1 MNPIR
6 DGKAMKAEKVFEKM
20 GFERGQEP
28 KQSMEIGQA
37 KDKKKLISMMAD
49 PRNFPSNDDAKVK
62 FDYMIK
68 VIMDPTTKV
77 RSEKKHENKPGDG
90 RIVITLPPSP
100 VNVFFFSALE
110 ENIGGNND
118 VEGYPWDNPTDNTMN
133 IWINS

>member
-1 MNPIR
+1 MKKITE
-6 DGKAMKAEKVFEKM
+6 DGIMKADKVYEKL

-37 KDKKKLISMMAD
+37 RDKKKLIAMLTD
-49 PRNFPSNDDAKVK
+49 PGHFPSSEDAKIK

-77 RSEKKHENKPGDG
+77 RSEKKHENTPGDG
-90 RIVITLPPSP
+90 RLVITLPPSP

-110 ENIGGNND
+110 ENVGRNHD
-118 VEGYPWDNPTDNTMN
+118 VEAYPWDNPTDNTMN
-133 IWINS
+133 IWMN